1 MHKKKSTLADLVGN
15 LSLYVQADDDMKIML
30 VVVGVWFGLLLFIHR
45 VVRLDT
51 PRQSY
56 KKDSDKRGIMTADGC
71 SDVPLQNPYN
81 G

>member
-1 MHKKKSTLADLVGN
+1 MQKKKSTPADPAGN
-15 LSLYVQADDDMKIML
+15 PLPYVQADDDMKITL
-30 VVVGVWFGLLLFIHR
+30 VVVGVWFSLLLFIHR